1 MCASTRHVYKRFY
14 REKANNTSSLFSFS
28 ERSEKFKMKYCRII
42 TECDNTLE
50 HHGVM
55 DMRWGI
61 RRYQNKDGTLT
72 ELGKARLRKARDAEI
87 TKNADKYDP
96 SKPEYQSR
104 VDALEKRLNDPEA
117 WVTEDTRGLKKV
129 LEAGSGIQKTA
140 ESMERDSA
148 PKPIK
153 KKLNLNNISDEEL
166 RNAINRANLERQYN
180 DLFAPTEQ
188 PKISKGRQF
197 ARNALAV
204 SGVVLGTA
212 TSAVTLALAIRELRG
227 H

>member
-1 MCASTRHVYKRFY
+1 
-14 REKANNTSSLFSFS
+14 
-28 ERSEKFKMKYCRII
+28 MKYYRII
-42 TECDNTLE
+42 TEYDNTLE
-50 HHGVM
+50 HHGILGQK
-55 DMRWGI
+55 WGR
-61 RRYQNKDGTLT
+61 RRYQNEDGTLT
-72 ELGKARLRKARDAEI
+72 ELGKSRLKQQRDAELN
-87 TKNADKYDP
+87 KNADKYDP
-96 SKPEYQSR
+96 TKSDYQAK
-104 VDALEKRLNDPEA
+104 VDALERRIYDPHDVERSTVTVDK
-117 WVTEDTRGLKKV
+117 WVTEDTQRLKKV

-153 KKLNLNNISDEEL
+153 KKLNLDNISDEEL

-180 DLFAPTEQ
+180 DLFAPTVQ
-188 PKISKGRQF
+188 PKISKGRAF

-227 H
+227 R